1 MAKISVR
8 QVTDFTGGLNFRA
21 DQFQLKDN
29 ESPKM
34 LNVEID
40 PRGGIF
46 GRGAFRS
53 LNSTAVSGTWAPQ
66 KLYPFSGAT
75 QTVML
80 VNSTK
85 VYRSTGGNFTTLQ
98 YSAGNDIVSSSPH
111 GACMAQWGDKM
122 YIATGQSG
130 VGGYV
135 WQTTD
140 TYATALTVSGVA
152 PHAWQTTS
160 NATHRKMPTSE
171 HLIVHANK
179 MWAANIT
186 EASFGIAST
195 TYPNRIR
202 WSLENAPENWDEDN
216 YFDIV
221 GGGNGITG
229 MAVVSGQLI
238 IFKPNAV
245 YAIYGYDSD
254 NFQVVELTNRIGC
267 LSHHAIAQSD
277 NGVYWYSHNQGL
289 YYYNGSSI
297 EDKFINLRTAID
309 VSHINP
315 SEHESISVSWVG
327 RRVWISAPYS
337 TGNPA
342 VVPTVNFVFD
352 PSIDNGVYTMFSSYD
367 NYGLVGGCDWTD
379 DSNLDYRLM
388 CHPSQPYVVR
398 VDLYDEIQ
406 DDINGTAQSFLSYY
420 RTKWQDGGNYVT
432 KKMWRR
438 PDFIVKETSSTST
451 ISVDVYHD
459 FAEGANQERR
469 TFNLT
474 QTPDAGG
481 LIWGSGIWGSNWSQ
495 GAISSIVLTGNNLGL
510 ARTVQMEFTGP
521 SAEKWGINS
530 IGYKFQSRRVKG

>member
-1 MAKISVR
+1 MAKISVK

-40 PRGGIF
+40 PRGGVF
-46 GRGAFRS
+46 SRGAQRS
-53 LNSTAVSGTWAPQ
+53 LNTTAVSGTWTPH

-75 QTVML
+75 PTVML
-80 VNSTK
+80 TNGTK
-85 VYRSTGGNFTTLQ
+85 VFRSTGGNFTTLQ
-98 YSAGNDIVSSSPH
+98 YSAGNDIVSPSDH
-111 GACMAQWGDKM
+111 GACLAQWADKM
-122 YIATGQSG
+122 YIATGSSG
-130 VGGYV
+130 AGGYV
-135 WQTTD
+135 WSTTD
-140 TYATALTVSGVA
+140 TYATALTASGTN
-152 PHAWQTTS
+152 PHDWQTTPD
-160 NATHRKMPTSE
+160 ATQRKMPTAE

-179 MWAANIT
+179 MWAANTT
-186 EASFGIAST
+186 EAG
-195 TYPNRIR
+195 TYHPNRIR
-202 WSLENAPENWDEDN
+202 WSLENAPENWAFDD

-229 MAVVSGQLI
+229 MAVVSGQLVV
-238 IFKPNAV
+238 FKPSAV
-245 YAIYGYDSD
+245 YVVFGYDSD

-267 LSHHAIAQSD
+267 LEHDAIAQAED
-277 NGVYWYSHNQGL
+277 GVYWFSHNQGL

-297 EDKFINLRTAID
+297 EDKFVNLRSAID
-309 VSHINP
+309 VNHIN
-315 SEHESISVSWVG
+315 SAEHESITVSWVG
-327 RRVWISAPYS
+327 RRVWISAAYS
-337 TGNPA
+337 TGDLA
-342 VVPTVNFVFD
+342 TVPTVNFVFD
-352 PSIDNGVYTMFSSYD
+352 PSVGAGVYTMFSTYD
-367 NYGLVGGCDWTD
+367 NYGLLGGCDWTD
-379 DSNLDYRLM
+379 ANNLDYRLM
-388 CHPSQPYVVR
+388 IHPAQPYVVR
-398 VDLYDEIQ
+398 VDLYDEVQ
-406 DDINGTAQSFLSYY
+406 DNINGTAQSFLSYY

-459 FAEGANQERR
+459 FAEGTNQERR

-474 QTPDAGG
+474 QTPDSNA
-481 LIWGSGIWGSNWSQ
+481 LIWGTGIWGENWSQ